1 MHTLRILQ
9 SDHIDYSLLAQAF
22 KATATKR
29 DSAIAFENLL
39 PELEKVLTDA
49 EIKRLWENYRKKF
62 NYAAD
67 LEWNENAKSLRKL
80 FLSVKEAE
88 RE

>member
-1 MHTLRILQ
+1 MTPSKNLH
-9 SDHIDYSLLAQAF
+9 Y
-22 KATATKR
+22 KR
-29 DSAIAFENLL
+29 FRDLVISSENLL

-67 LEWNENAKSLRKL
+67 LEWSEITESLRKL
-80 FLSVKEAE
+80 FLSVGTP
-88 RE
+88 